1 MSFKD
6 LFRFP
11 ASRLS
16 RRIAFWVFISVIVI
30 ETLIFIPSYKN
41 YEIELLSQLKE
52 ISAARVALIMKIAKP
67 DASDSELF
75 QHVKELQD
83 NELVVGGVLY
93 RSDGEKV
100 GAFGEMP
107 DLLIDNVQPAGM
119 TFLLNGDGS
128 YYDIACSPV
137 ELQRDYRLILRHD
150 SSSVKQRL
158 LAFFLRIAGLVVII
172 AALIPARRAARVEPG
187 EVIRGTGG

>member
-1 MSFKD
+1 MSLKE

-41 YEIELLSQLKE
+41 REKELLSQLKE

-67 DASDSELF
+67 DASDDELF
-75 QHVKELQD
+75 QNIKELQD
-83 NELVVGGVLY
+83 NKMVVGGALY

-107 DLLIDNVQPAGM
+107 ELLIGNVIPAGM

-137 ELQRDYRLILRHD
+137 EL
-150 SSSVKQRL
+150 
-158 LAFFLRIAGLVVII
+158 
-172 AALIPARRAARVEPG
+172 
-187 EVIRGTGG
+187 

>member
-1 MSFKD
+1 MSLKE

-16 RRIAFWVFISVIVI
+16 RLIAFWVFISVIVI

-41 YEIELLSQLKE
+41 REKELLSQLKE
-52 ISAARVALIMKIAKP
+52 ISLAWVALTMKIAKP

-83 NELVVGGVLY
+83 NKMVVGGALY
-93 RSDGEKV
+93 SSDGEKI
-100 GAFGEMP
+100 GAFGKMP
-107 DLLIDNVQPAGM
+107 ELLIDNVKPAGM
-119 TFLLNGDGS
+119 TFLLNEDGS

-172 AALIPARRAARVEPG
+172 SLV
-187 EVIRGTGG
+187 VTVGTWLTLR